1 MIKCDYCIVSA
12 QVQTIGFFD
21 FGLGLDLG
29 FDLGTCWD
37 MGLGLGLGLDNK
49 LPRFLTQLKK
59 VGCREL
65 FLIHFNKTK
74 C

>member
-1 MIKCDYCIVSA
+1 MIIVSA
-12 QVQTIGFFD
+12 PVQTIGFFD
-21 FGLGLDLG
+21 FGLGLLG
-29 FDLGTCWD
+29 LFGTCWD